1 MTGLK
6 KDRQSMV
13 SRFSRRV
20 RRSAPSPRRY
30 RRRVAG
36 TCSVLGAVAI
46 LSVGLTPGAAAADV
60 QPKQWYLSAMKA
72 EEMWKAST
80 GKGVKVAVVDT
91 GVNPDTPSLKGQV
104 LTDEVPKE
112 VSYKAT
118 EDYDGHGTS
127 MAELIAGTG
136 ADGTLRGLA
145 PDAKIVPYRVALTG
159 LDKAEMQKAPH
170 LAKVIRAIA
179 DSDVKIIN
187 MSFGGKI
194 DLPDVREAMKYAHDK
209 GKLMFAGTGND
220 AMETEF
226 TGFPAAYPYV
236 VGVAASDESG
246 VVGEFSQHGN
256 YVDLAAPGLD
266 VPTWCDK
273 TFRSY
278 CTGEG
283 TSMASAIASAS
294 AALVW
299 SAHPDWTANQVL
311 ASLIDTAGRD
321 WARDDPS
328 TYLGYGLIRPRKVL
342 ENKDFNPGPADTDP
356 LAKENFR
363 GVVDESGK
371 PVAASSS
378 PSTEPSKGTETSD
391 GDDQGDRASATASET
406 DTSGNTTLWVAL
418 GAAAAALVIGGGA
431 FAVIRSRRGA

>member
-1 MTGLK
+1 MVILSTGLT
-6 KDRQSMV
+6 
-13 SRFSRRV
+13 F
-20 RRSAPSPRRY
+20 
-30 RRRVAG
+30 
-36 TCSVLGAVAI
+36 GAVA
-46 LSVGLTPGAAAADV
+46 ADA
-60 QPKQWYLSAMKA
+60 QSQQWYLSAMKA
-72 EEMWKAST
+72 DEMWKEGT
-80 GKGVKVAVVDT
+80 GKGVKVAVIDT
-91 GVNPDTPSLKGQV
+91 GVNPSTLSLKGQV
-104 LTDEVPKE
+104 LTGDVPKDLG
-112 VSYKAT
+112 YKAT
-118 EDYDGHGTS
+118 DDFDGHGTS

-136 ADGTLRGLA
+136 VGGTLKGLA
-145 PDAKIVPYRVALTG
+145 PDAKIVPYRVALEG
-159 LDKAEMQKAPH
+159 LSEEEKKKAPH
-170 LAKVIRAIA
+170 LAAIIRAIA

-187 MSFGGKI
+187 MSFGGKE
-194 DLPDVREAMKYAHDK
+194 DFPEVREAVKYAHGK
-209 GKLMFAGTGND
+209 GKLMFAATGND
-220 AMETEF
+220 AMETRF
-226 TGFPAAYPYV
+226 TGYPAAYPYV

-246 VVGEFSQHGN
+246 AVGKFSQHGN

-266 VPTWCDK
+266 IPTWCDK

-371 PVAASSS
+371 PVAASPS